1 MTHLLNTPN
10 KKPATVAVCSFVSLK
25 ASYCYY
31 FVFYFIFLFFAVYAL
46 SVVESAQSDA
56 LLSGVKKGPFI
67 RAGMF
72 EMCPEQCS
80 WARLY
85 THGQP
90 HNVYLGYVPS

>member
-1 MTHLLNTPN
+1 MTHLLNTPSKN
-10 KKPATVAVCSFVSLK
+10 LPRWLSAHLLVLRLVIVITL
-25 ASYCYY
+25 
-31 FVFYFIFLFFAVYAL
+31 YFISFYYFFAVYAL
-46 SVVESAQSDA
+46 SIIESAQSEA

-72 EMCPEQCS
+72 EMCPKQCS

-85 THGQP
+85 THARP